1 MRGGLRGGWLRS
13 SGFGLRG
20 ASGGP
25 SFTPEALA
33 GLVGWW
39 VASDLTVGEVTEW
52 AGRVGPTFGTVNGTP
67 EADGTSVLFTAA
79 DSDRLTATLAVS
91 QPWTVFAYMSDT
103 DANSGP
109 MVGLRNSG
117 VDYLER
123 RSSAWRARSGGVL
136 DISVTTDADPHT
148 WMVVGNGASSRLGV
162 DDMSATGTLSNV
174 ISQLTLAN
182 FRSDAPSTHG
192 SGRIYELVVCTG
204 DQQASL
210 TAVRGHFEALY
221 G

>member
-20 ASGGP
+20 AGGGP
-25 SFTPEALA
+25 LFTPDTLT

-39 VASDLTVGEVTEW
+39 VASDLAAGAVTEW

-109 MVGLRNSG
+109 MIGLRNSG

-123 RSSAWRARSGGVL
+123 RSSAWRARSSDVL
-136 DISVTTDADPHT
+136 DVSVTTDADPHT
-148 WMVVGNGASSRLGV
+148 WMAVGNGASSRLHV
-162 DDMSATGTLSNV
+162 DDLSATGTLSNV

-182 FRSDAPSTHG
+182 FRADSPSTHG
-192 SGRIYELVVCTG
+192 SGRIWELVVCSG
-204 DQQASL
+204 DRQVSL
-210 TAVRGHFEALY
+210 AAVRGYFEGLY
-221 G
+221 S